1 VFEHWNEQRGH
12 RPAPARA
19 DIDPVAIRRAL
30 GDTVM
35 LAADFVDQ
43 LRFRLAGTRVCAL
56 FCREIKGE
64 AFTALWSPENGTEVE
79 GLLAAVTGEA
89 VGAVAGMTGR
99 TADGDRTDLELL
111 LLPLAHDGHRR
122 IRALGVLAPSV
133 PPYWL
138 GAKPLVEMELTTFR
152 YIGQIPER
160 FTSPHLVPAPDRGGA
175 RPNFVVYSGG
185 RQAPPSGQAG

>member
-1 VFEHWNEQRGH
+1 MEQVAIMKHASARMVFEHWHERRGN

-35 LAADFVDQ
+35 LAADFVDH

-64 AFTALWSPENGTEVE
+64 AFTELWSPESDKAIEQV
-79 GLLAAVTGEA
+79 LAAVTGEA
-89 VGAVAGMTGR
+89 VGAIAGVTGR
-99 TADGDRTDLELL
+99 TADGERTDLELL
-111 LLPLAHDGHRR
+111 LLPLAHEGHAR
-122 IRALGVLAPSV
+122 IRALGVLAPAV

-138 GAKPLVEMELTTFR
+138 GA
-152 YIGQIPER
+152 
-160 FTSPHLVPAPDRGGA
+160 
-175 RPNFVVYSGG
+175 
-185 RQAPPSGQAG
+185 